1 MNTSSHTLLLADDDI
16 DDCLFFKEALEELP
30 FQAALTTVN
39 DGVELME
46 YLNTDSNQKPEVI
59 FLDLNMPR
67 KTGFDCLTE
76 IKLSESLKHL
86 PVFIIS
92 TSMNID
98 VVDSLYEKG
107 AYFYIQ
113 KPGCFFQLKT
123 IISKAL
129 TILAEN
135 NYQTPSRDQFILHA

>member
-1 MNTSSHTLLLADDDI
+1 MNTSSHKLLLADDDI

-30 FQAALTTVN
+30 FEAALTTVN

-46 YLNTDSNQKPEVI
+46 YLTTDSNLKPEVI

-67 KTGFDCLTE
+67 KTGFECLTE
-76 IKLSESLKHL
+76 IKLHEELKHL

-98 VVDSLYEKG
+98 VVDSPFAKG
-107 AYFYIQ
+107 AYYYIQ
-113 KPGCFFQLKT
+113 KPGCFFQLKS

-135 NYQTPSRDQFILHA
+135 NNQTPSRENFILQA

>member
-1 MNTSSHTLLLADDDI
+1 MNTSSHKLLLADDDI

-30 FQAALTTVN
+30 FEAALTTVN

-46 YLNTDSNQKPEVI
+46 YLTTDSNLKPEVI

-67 KTGFDCLTE
+67 KTGFECLTE
-76 IKLSESLKHL
+76 IKLHEELKHL

-98 VVDSLYEKG
+98 VVDSLFAKG
-107 AYFYIQ
+107 AYYYIQ
-113 KPGCFFQLKT
+113 KPGCFFQLKS

-135 NYQTPSRDQFILHA
+135 NNQTPSRENFILQA